1 MAGGIYPTGGAGAA
15 CYDGRVDS
23 PYREPPSAA
32 PAVAPSREGP
42 VRVEAGP
49 HGVRAELGG
58 RYRLS
63 VSGGRAVW
71 SRARSGRRRTLALG
85 RARLWVARAH
95 PTREL
100 AIWYEAEPGRV
111 ERLGGVRPVPLFDTG
126 ALAAWRALDRAAGEL
141 ARALAPWAGGAE
153 EATELGKGGHRVLVV
168 GFADRLVVYA
178 RPLFRERPRRALEVG
193 RDGGILLP
201 GRGEDRRARFETR
214 FGVSV
219 SGDRVVFADREERRV
234 ASLLLPWI
242 APEDRQELARRFADL
257 VDPAP
262 PEPAGEGRTMPLR
275 PWASGLGRASPIAAL
290 LPGPLPLSAL
300 SRFRR

>member
-1 MAGGIYPTGGAGAA
+1 M
-15 CYDGRVDS
+15 
-23 PYREPPSAA
+23 
-32 PAVAPSREGP
+32 APSRDGP
-42 VRVEAGP
+42 VRVEAGA
-49 HGVRAELGG
+49 HGVRVDLGT

-71 SRARSGRRRTLALG
+71 KRLRRGRRRTLALG

-100 AIWYEAEPGRV
+100 ALWYEVEPGRV

-126 ALAAWRALDRAAGEL
+126 ALAAWRALDRAAAEL
-141 ARALAPWAGGAE
+141 SRALAPWSGEVE
-153 EATELGKGGHRVLVV
+153 EATEIGRGGHRVLVV
-168 GFADRLVVYA
+168 RFAERLVLYA
-178 RPLFRERPRRALEVG
+178 RPLFRERPRRTLEVC
-193 RDGGILLP
+193 RDGTIVMP
-201 GRGEDRRARFETR
+201 GRERDRRAHFESR

-219 SGDRVVFADREERRV
+219 SGDRVVFSDGDDHRV

-242 APEDRQELARRFADL
+242 APEDRQELARRFAEL

-262 PEPAGEGRTMPLR
+262 PEPSGDSRTMPLR